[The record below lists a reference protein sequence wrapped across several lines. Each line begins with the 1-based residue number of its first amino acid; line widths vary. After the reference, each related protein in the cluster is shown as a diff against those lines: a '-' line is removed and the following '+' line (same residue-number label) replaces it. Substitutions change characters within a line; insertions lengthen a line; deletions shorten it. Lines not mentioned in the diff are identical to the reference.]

1 MLSAA
6 IHIGEAYDRGADLRG
21 NVGVFDLFWVIILMS
36 YNICYANY
44 VFHFLLESLAWRE

>member
-6 IHIGEAYDRGADLRG
+6 THIGEAYGRGADLRD
-21 NVGVFDLFWVIILMS
+21 NVGVFDLFSMIILIS

-44 VFHFLLESLAWRE
+44 VFHFLLESLAWRQ